1 MFTTLRYLWKTCTS
15 IGTQLHEHCKC
26 QMEQVNNLTEEVT
39 QLTSLHSVK
48 SWLQEALMTQ
58 KILIIQILEKKM
70 RMIGKIESLSMK
82 QIAAFIMKSTICLI
96 RRPHYLQWQQQVGQ
110 KMIQ

>member
-1 MFTTLRYLWKTCTS
+1 MFTTLRDLWKTRTS
-15 IGTQLHEHCKC
+15 IGPQLHEHCKC

-70 RMIGKIESLSMK
+70 RVIGKIESL
-82 QIAAFIMKSTICLI
+82 
-96 RRPHYLQWQQQVGQ
+96 
-110 KMIQ
+110 